1 MNIQPLGKKLA
12 VVKLKNKEETNE
24 FGLIINANTQGV
36 DKAKVIA
43 IGPEVTEV
51 KVGETVLI
59 NWNNAGAATVDGIPI
74 YVLKEE
80 DVVGV
85 FE

>member
-1 MNIQPLGKKLA
+1 MNIQPIGKKLA
-12 VVKLKNKEETNE
+12 VVKLKSETQTE
-24 FGLIINANTQGV
+24 SGIFIAKGIETV

-59 NWNNAGAATVDGIPI
+59 NWNSAAQTTIDGIPVYI
-74 YVLKEE
+74 LKEE